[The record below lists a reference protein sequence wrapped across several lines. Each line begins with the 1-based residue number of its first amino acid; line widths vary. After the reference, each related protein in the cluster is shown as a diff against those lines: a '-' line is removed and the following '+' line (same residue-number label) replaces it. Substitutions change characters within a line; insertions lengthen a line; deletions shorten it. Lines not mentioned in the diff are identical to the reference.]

1 MQHLSLLINDDGLE
15 LCLPST
21 STSSHTS
28 DGDPPQGARDAADE
42 HGGGVGVVVALW
54 GFTKVEEWESGYVGH
69 TKGMTPD
76 ELRIRITA
84 VHLPA
89 HHFDVTLN
97 ILEGHSAKEV
107 EMSIEGV
114 VAEIVRRRQQGGHA
128 PRHPDDFADSEFN
141 TDTNTGGGGGGG
153 GGGRRGPDLSKE
165 DEVIQAMID
174 LITAACDEDS
184 LVAAMVGMQ
193 FTVQSGCQVDRGIV
207 TAIAA
212 ERKATLGEGCWTP
225 SVQEAYVEESI

>member
-1 MQHLSLLINDDGLE
+1 
-15 LCLPST
+15 
-21 STSSHTS
+21 
-28 DGDPPQGARDAADE
+28 
-42 HGGGVGVVVALW
+42 
-54 GFTKVEEWESGYVGH
+54 
-69 TKGMTPD
+69 MTPD
-76 ELRIRITA
+76 QLRIRITA

-97 ILEGHSAKEV
+97 ILEGHTAKEV

-114 VAEIVRRRQQGGHA
+114 VAEVVRRRQQGGHA

-141 TDTNTGGGGGGG
+141 TGGGG

-225 SVQEAYVEESI
+225 SVEEAYVDEHLYNIQCSEICTLRNEKIHTET